1 MCNLYVHIM
10 YKRQRERSKMAL
22 NIDKIKEL
30 QTKIQ
35 GLRDRQINEEQTKNW
50 IILPLF
56 AALGYDIFGSD
67 EFIPEY
73 TADFGIKKGERVDY
87 AICLNGQP
95 LILIEVKK
103 LDTQLSTEHISQL
116 FRYYSSTDAKIG
128 ILTNGD
134 DYWFFTDSVKA
145 NQMDQ
150 EAYLKFKLS
159 ALKDE
164 DITSLESY
172 ARDKVEALDISDDV
186 QMQKFRVEVYK
197 FIDRLQSGSLSSDF
211 LDYLSDKAQAPSID
225 RSKAA
230 MLFNDIYKR
239 LATPPPTPTPITTE
253 CAVKNEKTEQL
264 NITTKRKK
272 DFSKAQDIPLD
283 TYLQYDQYSW
293 QFHKPVQIK
302 IDGTEKATESLQG
315 IVLELLSYVIN
326 KDNGNLEII
335 QREFQGYIYAS
346 DQDKQYIGENKID
359 KCAIIPGTP
368 YRFYTSLSAILLQ
381 LLASKIMKAFNIP
394 DDKLQIKIGSEAHA
408 KIYRKRCKQSS

>member
-22 NIDKIKEL
+22 NIDKIREL

-239 LATPPPTPTPITTE
+239 LATPPPTPIISTHNILTETTKAMKVAQSHEVINSSTPIE
-253 CAVKNEKTEQL
+253 SEV
-264 NITTKRKK
+264 
-272 DFSKAQDIPLD
+272 PLD
-283 TYLQYDQYSW
+283 TYVRYDKYSW
-293 QFHKPVQIK
+293 QYRKPSMMKLYDKELEVSSLCDVLVAVLAYIFSTNSKALDIIK
-302 IDGTEKATESLQG
+302 VKFRSYIFTEE
-315 IVLELLSYVIN
+315 
-326 KDNGNLEII
+326 
-335 QREFQGYIYAS
+335 
-346 DQDKQYIGENKID
+346 QDIKYFTPSKL
-359 KCAIIPGTP
+359 KVMRHIPGTQ
-368 YRFYTSLSAILLQ
+368 YSFFVGVNAVQMQGLV
-381 LLASKIMKAFNIP
+381 SKALKLFNIP
-394 DDKLQIKIGSEAHA
+394 SEQLQIKFRS
-408 KIYRKRCKQSS
+408 

>member
-159 ALKDE
+159 SLKDE

-239 LATPPPTPTPITTE
+239 LATPPSTPTPIIATSSSPQVHKLKALQVQE
-253 CAVKNEKTEQL
+253 GKDQFEQKASDMPL
-264 NITTKRKK
+264 NVYIK
-272 DFSKAQDIPLD
+272 
-283 TYLQYDQYSW
+283 YDEYSW
-293 QFHKPVQIK
+293 QYHKPQMMKLYDKEINITGLYEILMEVLGYAFKNNPSALTIAK
-302 IDGTEKATESLQG
+302 SNFRNYLYTE
-315 IVLELLSYVIN
+315 
-326 KDNGNLEII
+326 
-335 QREFQGYIYAS
+335 
-346 DQDKQYIGENKID
+346 DQDIKYFTAVKLSRMC
-359 KCAIIPGTP
+359 KIPGTE
-368 YRFYTSLSAILLQ
+368 YEFFIGVGAYQLQ
-381 LLASKIMKAFNIP
+381 GLVKRVMKAFNIP
-394 DDKLQIKIGSEAHA
+394 DDKLQIKFKS
-408 KIYRKRCKQSS
+408 